1 MDDGTRLLVRN
12 RADYRC
18 EYCLTR
24 QIDEPFATYQLEHI
38 VSKKHGGTDVESNL
52 ALACPYCNSFKGP
65 NLSGLDPLTG
75 QLTRLF
81 HPRQDQWDEH
91 FEKFGS
97 IIAGKTDVGRTTVRV
112 LCMNNP
118 IRVEFRDTLNKT

>member
-81 HPRQDQWDEH
+81 HPRQDQWEEH